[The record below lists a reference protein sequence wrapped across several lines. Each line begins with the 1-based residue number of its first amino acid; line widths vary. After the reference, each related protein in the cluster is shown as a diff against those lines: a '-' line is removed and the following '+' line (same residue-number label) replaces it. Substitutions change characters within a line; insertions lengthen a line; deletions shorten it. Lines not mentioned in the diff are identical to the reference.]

1 MMMMMMQSVIFK
13 LLLVCV
19 QPSCWTRRL
28 LRAQTWPRRWPRT
41 RRRRRRRNVRGVR
54 REERVVQ
61 PCTDWTPGN
70 NYILSLCP
78 PVTESELSR
87 HIYIVNGKTDPTVSE
102 LHKYYQRISCFR
114 GSYVIIYI
122 STTFT

>member
-1 MMMMMMQSVIFK
+1 MLDSETLESSDLAK
-13 LLLVCV
+13 
-19 QPSCWTRRL
+19 
-28 LRAQTWPRRWPRT
+28 
-41 RRRRRRRNVRGVR
+41 GVAEDKKEEEEKKCEGS
-54 REERVVQ
+54 EERVAQ

-102 LHKYYQRISCFR
+102 LHKY
-114 GSYVIIYI
+114 
-122 STTFT
+122 